1 MSLIININSL
11 SYLYDYLDLGV
22 HDFIVGTNQFSCRQA
37 LTVDYIE
44 LKEIKEKY
52 PMIRLFVLVNALVE
66 QKYLD
71 DLKNHLDKLNECQID
86 GIIFQDF
93 GVLQICN
100 EKGYSFEK
108 IYDPETLNT
117 NHLTLSVLKEQ
128 GIDGAFLAREI
139 PLKEKQMI
147 GQNCK
152 LKTMVQ
158 VHGVEYMAYSKRKL
172 LSNYKEYTHL
182 DFNVDKEAQIEIKA
196 NGVEDHCHIYEDQY
210 GTHITSTNQMCALD
224 VLNQFNDF
232 DYLYIDGQ
240 YINETDLLEIT
251 HLYIQA
257 IEAIKN
263 QTYNKELYDIYVIAD
278 NCTDNTAKVAKE
290 AGAIVYERFDSTK
303 KTKGYALNWFLQQ
316 KIEEDAPYDAFFI
329 FDADNI
335 VDKNFIKNMNKKLCQ
350 GEDVVQGYR
359 DIKNPTDSW
368 ITAGYA
374 IFYWTLHRFYHLARY
389 NIGLSPLL
397 NGTGFMV
404 RFDVVKPNGWDTQTL
419 TEDIEFSLKRIIA
432 GKRLGWATDAI
443 VYDEQPVGFKQSWSQ
458 RSRWTVGHIQCMH
471 KYTKDLAMAAKENK
485 TLMNFDGLLYIIG
498 SIPMF
503 VITLILLLTNFAIY
517 AGTGMSAAELIWNL
531 VRYVVPTFFLPIL
544 TGILIMALDKR
555 PIKQ

>member
-1 MSLIININSL
+1 MNIFNINVPKDRISMIFDAFGDSENYSTTL
-11 SYLYDYLDLGV
+11 YLYKSKINFEEEGNKYSAQLEIDLKQDTKKDKMVKQTFNKEYGSFIITFLNA
-22 HDFIVGTNQFSCRQA
+22 DFSNAESAYNSFFIYYGLEGFDSI
-37 LTVDYIE
+37 D
-44 LKEIKEKY
+44 KIKEKY

-263 QTYNKELYDIYVIAD
+263 QTYSKESIELMQLLYRLTPNVHY
-278 NCTDNTAKVAKE
+278 
-290 AGAIVYERFDSTK
+290 YHSFLFDSTV
-303 KTKGYALNWFLQQ
+303 Y
-316 KIEEDAPYDAFFI
+316 KISDVRKREE
-329 FDADNI
+329 N
-335 VDKNFIKNMNKKLCQ
+335 
-350 GEDVVQGYR
+350 E
-359 DIKNPTDSW
+359 
-368 ITAGYA
+368 
-374 IFYWTLHRFYHLARY
+374 
-389 NIGLSPLL
+389 
-397 NGTGFMV
+397 
-404 RFDVVKPNGWDTQTL
+404 
-419 TEDIEFSLKRIIA
+419 
-432 GKRLGWATDAI
+432 
-443 VYDEQPVGFKQSWSQ
+443 
-458 RSRWTVGHIQCMH
+458 RS
-471 KYTKDLAMAAKENK
+471 
-485 TLMNFDGLLYIIG
+485 
-498 SIPMF
+498 
-503 VITLILLLTNFAIY
+503 
-517 AGTGMSAAELIWNL
+517 
-531 VRYVVPTFFLPIL
+531 
-544 TGILIMALDKR
+544 
-555 PIKQ
+555 